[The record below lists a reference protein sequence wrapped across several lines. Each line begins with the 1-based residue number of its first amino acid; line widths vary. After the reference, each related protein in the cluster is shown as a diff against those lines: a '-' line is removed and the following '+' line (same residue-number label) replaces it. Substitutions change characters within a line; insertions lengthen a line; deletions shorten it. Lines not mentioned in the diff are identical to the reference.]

1 MISFWRWLF
10 VGSGAG
16 PGIRRLFDLWLV
28 VHIAVGTTLSL
39 LVPIS
44 LEMSASGLLL
54 PLAGIFIG
62 LSFAWGGNAQALIQ
76 TSEIMELAGKR
87 KGGFFEYLY
96 AYQLAILLIL
106 SSLTCW
112 ALAGLGIFDQVWPV
126 NMQSWQYKV
135 LSTGLFSL
143 ASLTLR
149 ECWHVVV
156 GAQAML
162 AIRLALREKNRKDD

>member
-1 MISFWRWLF
+1 MMTSFWRWLF

-16 PGIRRLFDLWLV
+16 PGIRRLFDLWLL
-28 VHIAVGTTLSL
+28 VHIAVGASLAL

-44 LEMSASGLLL
+44 LEASSNGLLL

-76 TSEIMELAGKR
+76 TSEIMQLAGKR
-87 KGGFFEYLY
+87 KGGFLEYLY

-106 SSLTCW
+106 VSLTCW
-112 ALAGLGIFDQVWPV
+112 ALAGLGIFDRVWPLD
-126 NMQSWQYKV
+126 QHSWQYKV
-135 LSTGLFSL
+135 LSAGLFSL
-143 ASLTLR
+143 ASITLR

-162 AIRLALREKNRKDD
+162 AIRLTLREKQKND

>member
-1 MISFWRWLF
+1 MMISFWRWF
-10 VGSGAG
+10 FIGSGAG
-16 PGIRRLFDLWLV
+16 PGIRRLFDLWLT

-44 LEMSASGLLL
+44 LEVSANGLLL

-76 TSEIMELAGKR
+76 TSEILQLASR
-87 KGGFFEYLY
+87 RQGGFFEYLF

-106 SSLTCW
+106 ISLTCW
-112 ALAGLGIFDQVWPV
+112 AIAGLGIFDQVWPV
-126 NMQSWQYKV
+126 DRKSWQYKI
-135 LSTGLFSL
+135 LSAGLFSL

-162 AIRLALREKNRKDD
+162 AIRLALKEKQRND